1 MRFPLTTSAV
11 GAKRRER
18 IRKATRPSPLSVSL
32 LLLLLIPMPLDGEEH
47 AGAEHDDLERE
58 EDDREPIPH
67 VGDIQA
73 FECINGRGG
82 AVHENGCVQHP
93 PC

>member
-1 MRFPLTTSAV
+1 
-11 GAKRRER
+11 
-18 IRKATRPSPLSVSL
+18 
-32 LLLLLIPMPLDGEEH
+32 MPLDGEEH
-47 AGAEHDDLERE
+47 ASAEHDDLERE

-67 VGDIQA
+67 VADIQA
-73 FECINGRGG
+73 FECINGRRG